1 MTLSLYA
8 QGQTGGFRAVER
20 VFGFYFLIAACLCL
34 RVRVKNCWSMMPRF
48 FPSGFKLTTRRL
60 DYELCRTVVYE
71 VFTVAAVRTSLQINI
86 NLSLPQ
92 IILKLS
98 SILTPRLL
106 FQLFVSVR

>member
-1 MTLSLYA
+1 MTLSLCA

-48 FPSGFKLTTRRL
+48 FPSGFKLRREGL
-60 DYELCRTVVYE
+60 ITNFVLLYE
-71 VFTVAAVRTSLQINI
+71 VFTVAAVRTSFQTSII
-86 NLSLPQ
+86 LSLPQ
-92 IILKLS
+92 IVLKLA